1 MHSLKLVER
10 YRLMKF
16 NDSAFIVKG
25 LNEKIKLLNE
35 YEAITQRMVDTD
47 LDEITNLI
55 ALRQIII
62 QKIDSIMSD
71 INEVISRQSKKEQ
84 AILNDILSHKEA
96 DNKNEYKLIQEAMSE
111 VERILVRISS
121 EEQGVVNT
129 MEKIKLELE
138 DEMLKSNKGKQVLDY
153 FSSFA
158 SYNIKGRKLDSI
170 T

>member
-1 MHSLKLVER
+1 
-10 YRLMKF
+10 MKF